1 MRETYRVK
9 LFSAQQGNAAINA
22 LYRTLKPYLI
32 AGHAFDLIVK
42 PETRSTAQNR
52 RLWAMLTDVSKQVMW
67 HGQKLA
73 AEDWKAMA
81 TAALKRQRVI
91 PGIEGGFVVLG
102 EPTSTMTIAQMSE
115 LMEFLEAFG
124 AEHSVRFNAPADEE
138 LTA

>member
-1 MRETYRVK
+1 
-9 LFSAQQGNAAINA
+9 
-22 LYRTLKPYLI
+22 
-32 AGHAFDLIVK
+32 
-42 PETRSTAQNR
+42 
-52 RLWAMLTDVSKQVMW
+52 MLTDVSKQVTW

-124 AEHSVRFNAPADEE
+124 AEHSVRFSAPADEE
-138 LTA
+138 LPA

>member
-1 MRETYRVK
+1 MNETYRVK
-9 LFSAQQGNAAINA
+9 LHNAQQGNAAINA
-22 LYRTLKPYLI
+22 LYRTLKPWLI
-32 AGHAFDLIVK
+32 AGHAYDLIVK

-52 RLWAMLTDVSKQVMW
+52 RMWAMLTDVSKQVVW

-81 TAALKRQRVI
+81 TAAIKRQRVI

-124 AEHSVRFNAPADEE
+124 AEHSVRFSALADEE
-138 LTA
+138 MTA

>member
-1 MRETYRVK
+1 MSETYRVK
-9 LFSAQQGNAAINA
+9 LHNAQQGNAAINA
-22 LYRTLKPYLI
+22 LYRTLKPWLI

-52 RLWAMLTDVSKQVMW
+52 RLWAMLTDVSRQVMW

-81 TAALKRQRVI
+81 TAAIKRQRVI

-124 AEHSVRFNAPADEE
+124 AEHSVRFSAPADEE
-138 LTA
+138 MTA